1 MIAGEVAV
9 LPNPQDVA
17 GGGHGAFAGRQD
29 RSHGQELG
37 FAPGPGVKQVLK
49 GQQQGYHDCGQGGHA
64 RPLVVI
70 WSSLPCSYNL
80 SSFCTKQRVGSL
92 VFCLVTT
99 LAFRSWWKQ
108 RNAATPNAN
117 G

>member
-1 MIAGEVAV
+1 MR
-9 LPNPQDVA
+9 LPGD
-17 GGGHGAFAGRQD
+17 RI

-49 GQQQGYHDCGQGGHA
+49 GQQQGYYDCGQGGHT

-80 SSFCTKQRVGSL
+80 SSFCTKSRFQPRQCNISGGQPQHEVRRFGHVSNFCTKSSL
-92 VFCLVTT
+92 SQGYIL
-99 LAFRSWWKQ
+99 Q
-108 RNAATPNAN
+108 